1 MTYNIEYFYEET
13 DFILKPVEEINN
25 WLLHSI
31 AIEKKELSSIN
42 YIFCS
47 DEYLHKINIEYL
59 NHDYYTDIITFDNS
73 EDEDKIE
80 GDIFVSIDRIKD
92 NADNAG
98 VPLIKELRRVM
109 IHGVL
114 HLIGYND
121 KTDDEQKVMTQ
132 KENEYLSLPQF
143 IIIEP

>member
-1 MTYNIEYFYEET
+1 MTDAIQYFYEDT
-13 DFILKPVEEINN
+13 DFILKPVEKMTN

-31 AIEKKELSSIN
+31 ASEHKTISLIN

-47 DEYLHKINIEYL
+47 DEYLHKVNVEYL

-73 EDEDKIE
+73 ESPDEIE
-80 GDIFVSIDRIKD
+80 GDIFISIDRVSD
-92 NADNAG
+92 NAQNEG
-98 VPLIKELRRVM
+98 VPFIKELRRVM

-121 KTDDEQKVMTQ
+121 KTDEEQILMRQ
-132 KENEYLSLPQF
+132 KENEYLSLPEF
-143 IIIEP
+143 KIIES